1 MAALVTSIVVSI
13 LMSVAVYAYAR
24 RRPVGTPVSWGEA
37 MLGAAWVFFLAFM
50 VYGVVPHQWLTLAE
64 NEWSFRADRI
74 VVGPG
79 EILKPQSLGGWFPFD
94 ITYRAISDTVAVIL
108 YGIFLV
114 GQIVMW
120 LQWQNR
126 DKRAEAKT
134 QAALAQT
141 SSFGRPLIKQG

>member
-1 MAALVTSIVVSI
+1 M
-13 LMSVAVYAYAR
+13 
-24 RRPVGTPVSWGEA
+24 
-37 MLGAAWVFFLAFM
+37 
-50 VYGVVPHQWLTLAE
+50 
-64 NEWSFRADRI
+64 
-74 VVGPG
+74 
-79 EILKPQSLGGWFPFD
+79 
-94 ITYRAISDTVAVIL
+94 AVIL